1 VWKVVHHPGTAAELA
16 RLPVGERVAMMHAIE
31 KLEALGPGL
40 PFPHQSNVQGADGLR
55 ELRPRA
61 GRSPW
66 RGLYGQ
72 VGKTFVIV
80 AVGPEAKVDP
90 RGFKRAVRTA
100 KSRMA
105 EIET

>member
-1 VWKVVHHPGTAAELA
+1 
-16 RLPVGERVAMMHAIE
+16 MIHAVE
-31 KLEALGPGL
+31 KLEALGPAL

-66 RGLYGQ
+66 RGFYGQ
-72 VGKTFVIV
+72 LGKTFVLA

-90 RGFKRAVRTA
+90 RGFKRAVRAAT
-100 KSRMA
+100 SRMA